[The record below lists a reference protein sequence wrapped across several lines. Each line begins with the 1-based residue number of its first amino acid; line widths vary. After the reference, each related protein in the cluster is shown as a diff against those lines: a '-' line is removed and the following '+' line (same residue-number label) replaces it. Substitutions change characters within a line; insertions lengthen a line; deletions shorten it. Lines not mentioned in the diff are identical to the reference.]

1 MIKTADGIIINRVE
15 LGLEMHPEKLILAQ
29 KWMVDRATQEGKPI
43 FVQSQVLESM
53 IKEGAAHRQDAEDV
67 TSGVLEGIDAFI
79 LSHETSIG
87 KYPVDAT
94 IQLAKCIAE
103 GENILDYEQ
112 VYNDVRAD
120 AVNNSK
126 KLTPADALATT
137 ACSIALDNNVDMF
150 ICITE
155 TGRIARYIA
164 KYRPFQPILACST
177 STPITRQVN
186 MTRGVTGY
194 KIPTHL
200 RNRGDKLLSLILKL
214 AKD

>member
-1 MIKTADGIIINRVE
+1 
-15 LGLEMHPEKLILAQ
+15 
-29 KWMVDRATQEGKPI
+29 
-43 FVQSQVLESM
+43 M
-53 IKEGAAHRQDAEDV
+53 IKEGSAHRQDAEDV

-87 KYPVDAT
+87 RFPVDT
-94 IQLAKCIAE
+94 TVQLAKCIAE

-112 VYNDVRAD
+112 VYNEVRAD

-126 KLTPADALATT
+126 KLSPADALATT

-164 KYRPFQPILACST
+164 KYRPF
-177 STPITRQVN
+177 
-186 MTRGVTGY
+186 
-194 KIPTHL
+194 
-200 RNRGDKLLSLILKL
+200 
-214 AKD
+214 